1 MRKKILIATILSVQ
15 LFAIDYSTFTNDE
28 LFDARGTVATEDR
41 DLFKSEMK
49 SRMQSL
55 TPEER
60 ATYRGTGVN
69 SGSGNGTMTRSQ
81 LKDGSGSGNMYKGSR
96 GGGRR

>member
-1 MRKKILIATILSVQ
+1 MKKKILLATILTTQ

-28 LFDARGTVATEDR
+28 LFDAKGTVASEDR
-41 DLFKSEMK
+41 AAFQDEMK

-55 TPEER
+55 TPDER
-60 ATYRGTGVN
+60 SALRGTS
-69 SGSGNGTMTRSQ
+69 SGDGKGTMQR